1 MKILLAV
8 GLLVAATAVQSAPS
22 PAAASVVKGLV
33 LEVQDVESYTY
44 LRLKTQN
51 GETWAAVNRAPVVK
65 GAQVSIDNAMVMT
78 NFESKTLKKTFPS
91 IVFGTLGA
99 ATGKAGAASGTSTW
113 TTIGSS
119 QTKASPAIKVV
130 KASGTN
136 AHTVEEIVTNAA
148 KLKDKT
154 VSVRGQVVKYNAGI
168 MGKNWVH
175 LRDGT
180 GSANAGSD
188 DILVTTRNETKT
200 GSTVTA
206 QGTVRTNKDF
216 GAGYAFAV
224 MIEDAA
230 LR

>member
-99 ATGKAGAASGTSTW
+99 ATGKAGAASGASNW

-119 QTKASPAIKVV
+119 QTKASPAIKIV

-136 AHTVEEIVTNAA
+136 AHTVEEIVTDAA